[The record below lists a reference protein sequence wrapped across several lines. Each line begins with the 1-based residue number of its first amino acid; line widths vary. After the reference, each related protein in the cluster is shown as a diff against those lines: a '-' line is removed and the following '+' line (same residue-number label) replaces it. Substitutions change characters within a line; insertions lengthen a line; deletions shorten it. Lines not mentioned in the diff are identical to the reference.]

1 MPESNQDVDRRA
13 VVQARG
19 VNFWFGDGELRRQIL
34 FDVEFAIQPGEVVL
48 LTGES
53 GSGKTTLLT
62 LIGALRTLTDGS
74 LTVLGQELL
83 HADAPTQVTIRRR
96 IGFIFQ
102 AHNLLPHLSALD
114 NARLPLELSPE
125 ISREEGMERA
135 SALLTSVGVGH
146 RMHAFPSRL
155 SGGEKQRVAVARA
168 LIGHPVLI
176 LADEPTSALDSR
188 TGREVIELLINLSRG
203 RGVPILIVSHDARI
217 FDLTDRAIHMEDG
230 RIQSAARARRI

>member
-1 MPESNQDVDRRA
+1 MPESIRDVDRRA

-74 LTVLGQELL
+74 LSVLGQEML
-83 HADAPTQVTIRRR
+83 HADAATQVAIRRR

-114 NARLPLELSPE
+114 NARLPLELLPE
-125 ISREEGMERA
+125 KMTRERC
-135 SALLTSVGVGH
+135 
-146 RMHAFPSRL
+146 
-155 SGGEKQRVAVARA
+155 
-168 LIGHPVLI
+168 
-176 LADEPTSALDSR
+176 
-188 TGREVIELLINLSRG
+188 
-203 RGVPILIVSHDARI
+203 
-217 FDLTDRAIHMEDG
+217 
-230 RIQSAARARRI
+230 

>member
-1 MPESNQDVDRRA
+1 MPGSLPTADRPP
-13 VVQARG
+13 VVQASG

-34 FDVEFAIQPGEVVL
+34 FDVEFAIRPGEVVL

-62 LIGALRTLTDGS
+62 LVGALRTLTDGS
-74 LTVLGQELL
+74 LTVLGQEML
-83 HADAPTQVTIRRR
+83 HAAPETQVAIRRR

-125 ISREEGMERA
+125 ISRDQGIERA
-135 SALLTSVGVGH
+135 SALLDSVGVGH
-146 RMHAFPSRL
+146 RKHAFPSRL

-168 LIGHPVLI
+168 LIGHPDLI

-188 TGREVIELLINLSRG
+188 TGREVIELLIELSRG

-217 FDLTDRAIHMEDG
+217 FDLTDRSIHMEDG
-230 RIQSAARARRI
+230 RIQSTVRV